1 MLVQSGFVEET
12 DEVAMDLYED
22 MELDDDTAS
31 VKGAK
36 KEKRKKKFVRT
47 CAGQIWEDE
56 SLAEWNPGG

>member
-1 MLVQSGFVEET
+1 MEET